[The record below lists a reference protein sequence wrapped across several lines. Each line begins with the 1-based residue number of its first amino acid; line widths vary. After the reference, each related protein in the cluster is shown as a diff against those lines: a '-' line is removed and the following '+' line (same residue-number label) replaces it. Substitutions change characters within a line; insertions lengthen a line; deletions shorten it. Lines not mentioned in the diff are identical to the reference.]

1 MALAIRIILTGD
13 FPNFPYSILID
24 NGILKGVKRCFL
36 SQFNSFMALK
46 TTYFGLIN

>member
-24 NGILKGVKRCFL
+24 NGILKGVKRCFF
-36 SQFNSFMALK
+36 SQFNSFMGIK
-46 TTYFGLIN
+46 NNIFWSN